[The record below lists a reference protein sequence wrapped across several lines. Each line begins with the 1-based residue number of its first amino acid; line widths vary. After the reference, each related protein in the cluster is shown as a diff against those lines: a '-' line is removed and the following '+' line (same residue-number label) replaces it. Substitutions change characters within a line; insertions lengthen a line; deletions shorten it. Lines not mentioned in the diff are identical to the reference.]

1 MHQLDI
7 FADSRDRVLLNNL
20 ADALVQGD
28 RAASH
33 AAIAA
38 LRSEFPDDRHLG
50 PAILLINALDGEA
63 LAGDSP
69 VADAAAA
76 LAARDP
82 IDTLLHDAARTV
94 LGREAA
100 PHWLTIRWLA
110 VARRARALPFN
121 PACTEAHA
129 AALWL
134 QGRAWAEAA
143 DAVRGIESWR
153 RKPQPLAWMAQATW
167 HLSGPDSAWPLL
179 AELAWLAPQRLQPLL
194 ALMPDPRLH
203 KLARKFEDAFDTAP
217 DWAWWPAWLLVEQ
230 PLLAAPLDS
239 AQTAAEAAPERGF
252 KLVQSLLRLER
263 QGRHPDI
270 VAQRRQLQALQPAL
284 LTIYMST
291 R

>member
-1 MHQLDI
+1 MQQLDI
-7 FADSRDRVLLNNL
+7 FADSRDRVLLNTV
-20 ADALVQGD
+20 ADALMQGGGEP
-28 RAASH
+28 AH
-33 AAIAA
+33 AALAA
-38 LRSEFPDDRHLG
+38 LRGEFPDDRHLG
-50 PAILLINALDGEA
+50 PATLLIDALDVEA

-76 LAARDP
+76 LAARST

-110 VARRARALPFN
+110 VARRARALPFD

-143 DAVRGIESWR
+143 EAVRGIESWR

-167 HLSGPDSAWPLL
+167 QLSGPDSAWPLL

-194 ALMPDPRLH
+194 ALLPDPRLH
-203 KLARKFEDAFDTAP
+203 KLLRKFEGAFDTAP

-230 PLLAAPLDS
+230 PLLADPLGH

-252 KLVQSLLRLER
+252 KLVLSLLRLER
-263 QGRHPDI
+263 QGQHAAI
-270 VAQRRQLQALQPAL
+270 VAQRQRLQALHPAL
-284 LTIYMST
+284 FAIYMNT